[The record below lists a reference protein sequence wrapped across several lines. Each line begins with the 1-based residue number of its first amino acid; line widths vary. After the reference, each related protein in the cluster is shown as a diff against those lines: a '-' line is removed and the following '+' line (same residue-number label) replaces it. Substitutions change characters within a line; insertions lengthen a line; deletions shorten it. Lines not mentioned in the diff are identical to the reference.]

1 MMDTNSASNNQPHLI
16 LIGFMGCG
24 KSSVG
29 SLLAQKLGRDFIDS
43 DTFITDKIG
52 LSISEIFAQLG
63 EAHFRKIEAESI
75 RHFKHIK
82 NPLVIATGGG
92 MPAFHDIR
100 ELGVVFYLHAD
111 FDTLFERIKDSATRP
126 LKSDYQATH
135 ALYLKRLESYEKQ
148 CHHKINAKNSIE
160 KITEEI
166 LEKILKARNLSPD
179 T

>member
-1 MMDTNSASNNQPHLI
+1 MDTSSASNNQPHLI

-29 SLLAQKLGRDFIDS
+29 SLLAQRLGRDFVDS

-52 LSISEIFAQLG
+52 LSINEIFAQLG

-100 ELGVVFYLHAD
+100 ELGEVFYLHAD
-111 FDTLFERIKDSATRP
+111 FDTLFARIKDSATRP
-126 LKSDYQATH
+126 LKSDYQATR
-135 ALYLKRLESYEKQ
+135 ALYVKRLESYEKQ

>member
-1 MMDTNSASNNQPHLI
+1 MDTSSASNNQPHLI

-29 SLLAQKLGRDFIDS
+29 SLLAQRLGRGFIDS

-52 LSISEIFAQLG
+52 LSVSEIFAQLG
-63 EAHFRKIEAESI
+63 ETHFRKIEAESI
-75 RHFKHIK
+75 RHFRCIK
-82 NPLVIATGGG
+82 TPLVIATGGG
-92 MPAFHDIR
+92 MPTFHDIST
-100 ELGVVFYLHAD
+100 LGVVFYLHAD

-126 LKSDYQATH
+126 LKSDYQTTH

-166 LEKILKARNLSPD
+166 LEKISKARNLSPD

>member
-29 SLLAQKLGRDFIDS
+29 SLLAQRLGRGFIDS

-52 LSISEIFAQLG
+52 LSVSEIFTQLG

-75 RHFKHIK
+75 HHFRCIK
-82 NPLVIATGGG
+82 TPLVIATGGG
-92 MPAFHDIR
+92 MPAFHDIST
-100 ELGVVFYLHAD
+100 LGEVFYLHAD

-126 LKSDYQATH
+126 LKSDYQTTH

-148 CHHKINAKNSIE
+148 CHHKINAKNSVE

-166 LEKILKARNLSPD
+166 VEKILKARNLSPD